1 MVIFFKNR
9 GKVDAKYSL
18 QKIVRLTKVVISWN
32 LIYALLKL
40 MLTILKKKI
49 ELNFIYEIPIQCIKS
64 LVQKGFLWQFWF
76 LGALMIIY
84 FLLPIISK
92 LNEKWGTILFSFL
105 AIACVLAEVISYVM
119 GSPIQKNIIQTFR
132 IWTWLFYFML
142 GGRIEKVKSFL
153 SKYMSMEVHGV
164 LFGIYTIL
172 VIVWQVL
179 VGNSLIIEET
189 SNLHA
194 EYFCDSFWKMIW
206 IVIGFSFF
214 LRLNIKAR
222 AEKFIKKMSEIVMG
236 IYIVHTIVISV
247 LKKVIVGCTF
257 LESSVLFGT
266 TVMISVLI
274 VMVIKKIPIA
284 KSLIEV

>member
-1 MVIFFKNR
+1 M
-9 GKVDAKYSL
+9 
-18 QKIVRLTKVVISWN
+18 
-32 LIYALLKL
+32 
-40 MLTILKKKI
+40 
-49 ELNFIYEIPIQCIKS
+49 
-64 LVQKGFLWQFWF
+64 
-76 LGALMIIY
+76 
-84 FLLPIISK
+84 
-92 LNEKWGTILFSFL
+92 
-105 AIACVLAEVISYVM
+105 
-119 GSPIQKNIIQTFR
+119 
-132 IWTWLFYFML
+132 FYFML

-194 EYFCDSFWKMIW
+194 EYFYDSFWKMIW

-222 AEKFIKKMSEIVMG
+222 AEKFIKKMSEVVMG

-274 VMVIKKIPIA
+274 VIVIKKIPIA

>member
-1 MVIFFKNR
+1 
-9 GKVDAKYSL
+9 
-18 QKIVRLTKVVISWN
+18 
-32 LIYALLKL
+32 
-40 MLTILKKKI
+40 
-49 ELNFIYEIPIQCIKS
+49 
-64 LVQKGFLWQFWF
+64 
-76 LGALMIIY
+76 MIIY
-84 FLLPIISK
+84 SLLPIISK
-92 LNEKWGTILFSFL
+92 LNERWKTILFSFFV
-105 AIACVLAEVISYVM
+105 IACVLAEAISYVM
-119 GSPIQKNIIQTFR
+119 GSPIQKNVIQTFR

-153 SKYMSMEVHGV
+153 SKYMSMEEHGV

-179 VGNSLIIEET
+179 VGNSLIIEGT

-194 EYFCDSFWKMIW
+194 EYFYDSFGEMMW

-222 AEKFIKKMSEIVMG
+222 AEKFIKKISEVVMG
-236 IYIVHTIVISV
+236 IYIVHPIVISA

-274 VMVIKKIPIA
+274 VMGIKKIPIA